1 MPDYPLREYFIK
13 YLTDVQKVSKSTI
26 KHYLDALNW
35 ISRFLANKGL
45 IIDKLFEV
53 SDTDSLKHLSEILLA
68 DAEFVA
74 MNKRGHQ
81 MYTAGFNHY
90 MRFAEGTDFEMIGQ
104 KINLL
109 DVPIPVADKTEGV
122 LRKEWKRSGI
132 IKDQS
137 IKTAR
142 YECEVDSSHKT
153 FIAARS
159 GKPYME
165 GHHSIP
171 MRFQSSFSMS
181 LDVYANIVCLCPIC
195 HRLLHFGKK
204 EEKLP
209 ALNKI
214 YFERGERM
222 AHSGIR
228 ISHDEFIDLVG

>member
-1 MPDYPLREYFIK
+1 MSDYPLREYYIR
-13 YLTDVQKVSKSTI
+13 YLTDVRKVSMSTVN
-26 KHYLDALNW
+26 HYLDALNW
-35 ISRFLANKGL
+35 ISRFLADRGL

-53 SDTDSLKHLSEILLA
+53 LDTDSLKHLSEVLLA
-68 DAEFVA
+68 DTEFVT

-81 MYTAGFNHY
+81 MYTAGLNNY
-90 MRFAEGTDFEMIGQ
+90 MRFADGVEFEMIGH
-104 KINLL
+104 KIKSM
-109 DVPIPVADKTEGV
+109 DVPIPVADKAEGT
-122 LRKEWKRSGI
+122 LREEWKRSGI

-137 IKTAR
+137 IKIAH
-142 YECEVDSSHKT
+142 YECEVNSNHKT
-153 FIAARS
+153 FVAAHS

-171 MRFQSSFSMS
+171 MRFQSSFSTS

-209 ALNKI
+209 VLNKI

-222 AHSGIR
+222 AHSGIQ
-228 ISHDEFIDLVG
+228 ISREEFIDMVG